1 MPGWLLGIV
10 NWAGLVALIGL
21 IPTMYVA
28 IKRTPSQNS
37 VDGATAAKD
46 RADTIS
52 ILQGLV
58 DEKAKELDERA
69 KSYTTEIAQLRSEL
83 AEVKRLSQVPFR
95 VTLEGLTYPAPK
107 ILRAEIEILPVEKTA
122 TINQGN
128 K

>member
-1 MPGWLLGIV
+1 MPEWLLSIF

-28 IKRTPSQNS
+28 LKRTPYQNS
-37 VDGATAAKD
+37 VDSATSAKD

-58 DEKAKELDERA
+58 DEKAHELDERA
-69 KSYTTEIAQLRSEL
+69 KSYTNEITQLRADL
-83 AEVKRLSQVPFR
+83 AEVKRLSQIPFR
-95 VTLEGLTYPAPK
+95 VTLEGLTYPSPK
-107 ILRAEIEILPVEKTA
+107 ILKAEIEILPVAKTV
-122 TINQGN
+122 IVNQGS